1 MKISKTLVN
10 EILKL
15 SKADWEKVKI
25 NIDYLFAKEEKNRN
39 KTLYITED
47 SLKIK
52 ADYYPCYMEIEDTE
66 KKGSILERPDRLRG
80 FAVLKNKREAE
91 K

>member
-1 MKISKTLVN
+1 MIKIKVSKTLID

-25 NIDYLFAKEEKNRN
+25 NIDYLFLKEEKNRN
-39 KTLYITED
+39 KTLYIPES

-52 ADYYPCYMEIEDTE
+52 ADYYPCYMEIED
-66 KKGSILERPDRLRG
+66 I
-80 FAVLKNKREAE
+80 KNKDVPGLLKRHEQKVGGGDE
-91 K
+91 Q

>member
-1 MKISKTLVN
+1 MKISKTFVN

-15 SKADWEKVKI
+15 SKADWEKVKT

-47 SLKIK
+47 SLKMK

-66 KKGSILERPDRLRG
+66 KRGSIFKPYSLRKL
-80 FAVLKNKREAE
+80 VELSDKTKTE

>member
-39 KTLYITED
+39 KTLYIPED

-66 KKGSILERPDRLRG
+66 KRGSILERPDRLRG
-80 FAVLKNKREAE
+80 FVILRDKTETE